1 VLPCVDLAA
10 WRRRLC
16 VPGIQSALISKA
28 APLAMSRAAHLN
40 WASRSP
46 LTTLLS
52 VMPSAPPGL
61 RLLVASDTIWHE
73 GLTRCTTAKVSA
85 HVSCRPVPMRAS
97 HVDLG
102 QGPREEEQRLA
113 WSGSLSTYLRA
124 RAVADRLPHRP
135 PASQI
140 RTGVRRFS
148 PRHCCTLLLYQTL
161 EPLAQVFEL
170 LSLSWCGA
178 MGIRTPDLLH
188 AMPADS
194 VRLCRAE
201 SDTGRSGGLQCLA
214 ASGLVWCCL
223 MRLSLG

>member
-1 VLPCVDLAA
+1 
-10 WRRRLC
+10 
-16 VPGIQSALISKA
+16 
-28 APLAMSRAAHLN
+28 
-40 WASRSP
+40 
-46 LTTLLS
+46 

-188 AMPADS
+188 AIQRQHVHRSPS
-194 VRLCRAE
+194 VQVTVSGRPHQSPGIQAGCCTFVLYGSARPPVRTERAPL
-201 SDTGRSGGLQCLA
+201 R
-214 ASGLVWCCL
+214 
-223 MRLSLG
+223 